1 MNYKLIV
8 VLSVF
13 LLGAC
18 QNPQENNVKYNKKNI
33 IIFFEKKVLKH
44 YVFSLC
50 YRCYTFLNLRI

>member
-13 LLGAC
+13 LIGAC

-33 IIFFEKKVLKH
+33 IIFLKK
-44 YVFSLC
+44 
-50 YRCYTFLNLRI
+50 RC